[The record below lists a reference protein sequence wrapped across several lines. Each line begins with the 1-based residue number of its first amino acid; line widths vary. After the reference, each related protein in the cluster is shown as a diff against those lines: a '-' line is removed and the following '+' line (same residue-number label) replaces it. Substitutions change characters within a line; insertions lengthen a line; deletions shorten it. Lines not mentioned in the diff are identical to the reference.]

1 MASDSSTKATR
12 QAFNVVV
19 GWVGVVLGILL
30 ATAASFSSGRSLLMV
45 AVALALLSYCV
56 MVRPSI
62 RLTSDAVV
70 VSNVLREVT
79 LPWEGISHARS
90 RGSLTIVDN
99 DEHVT
104 TVWAIGSQKA
114 RNDSARAA
122 EGPRSWRP
130 VPGSLVEA
138 PTSSRALTEAINAE
152 TVDNPAETPSG
163 RRVRWLPVP
172 CALVALSVVC
182 LLTGVFA

>member
-1 MASDSSTKATR
+1 MASAPSTKATR
-12 QAFNVVV
+12 QTFNVVV
-19 GWVGVVLGILL
+19 GWAGVALGVLLL
-30 ATAASFSSGRSLLMV
+30 TAGAFSSGGSLIMFG
-45 AVALALLSYCV
+45 VALTLLSFCV

-62 RLTSDAVV
+62 RFTADAVV

-99 DEHVT
+99 DEHTT

-114 RNDSARAA
+114 RNDNVRA
-122 EGPRSWRP
+122 GVGSRSWRP
-130 VPGSLVEA
+130 TPGSLVEM

-152 TVDNPAETPSG
+152 TVDNPTDTPSG
-163 RRVRWLPVP
+163 RRMRWLPAP
-172 CALVALSVVC
+172 CALVTLSVVC
-182 LLTGVFA
+182 LLVGVFA